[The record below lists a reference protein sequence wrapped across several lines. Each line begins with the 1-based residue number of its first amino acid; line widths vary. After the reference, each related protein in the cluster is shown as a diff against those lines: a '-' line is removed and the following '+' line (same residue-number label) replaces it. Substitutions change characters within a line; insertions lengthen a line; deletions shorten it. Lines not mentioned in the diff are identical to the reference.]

1 MDRWF
6 LMLPDI
12 FHFFT
17 IFGFGVMTGMW
28 ICLLL
33 VLLYCWGGGEIQVK
47 MVNKQQQEEEQQQR
61 EEF

>member
-17 IFGFGVMTGMW
+17 IFGLGVLTG
-28 ICLLL
+28 IFLTFAL
-33 VLLYCWGGGEIQVK
+33 VVMYCWGGGEIQIKYAKKENQDV
-47 MVNKQQQEEEQQQR
+47 
-61 EEF
+61 F

>member
-17 IFGFGVMTGMW
+17 IFGLGVLTG
-28 ICLLL
+28 IFVTFAL
-33 VLLYCWGGGEIQVK
+33 VVMYCWGGGEIQIKYAKKENEDV
-47 MVNKQQQEEEQQQR
+47 
-61 EEF
+61 F

>member
-17 IFGFGVMTGMW
+17 IFGLGVLTG
-28 ICLLL
+28 IFLTFAL
-33 VLLYCWGGGEIQVK
+33 VVMYCWGGGEIQIKYAKKENEDV
-47 MVNKQQQEEEQQQR
+47 
-61 EEF
+61 F

>member
-17 IFGFGVMTGMW
+17 IFGLGVLTG
-28 ICLLL
+28 IFLTFAL
-33 VLLYCWGGGEIQVK
+33 VIMYCWGGGEIQIKYAKKENEDV
-47 MVNKQQQEEEQQQR
+47 
-61 EEF
+61 F

>member
-17 IFGFGVMTGMW
+17 IYGFGVMTG
-28 ICLLL
+28 IFLTFAV
-33 VLLYCWGGGEIQVK
+33 VLIYCWGGGEIQIK
-47 MVNKQQQEEEQQQR
+47 YINKNKDV
-61 EEF
+61 F

>member
-17 IFGFGVMTGMW
+17 IFGLGVLTG
-28 ICLLL
+28 IFLTFAL
-33 VLLYCWGGGEIQVK
+33 VVMYCWGGGEIQIK
-47 MVNKQQQEEEQQQR
+47 YAKKENEEV
-61 EEF
+61 F